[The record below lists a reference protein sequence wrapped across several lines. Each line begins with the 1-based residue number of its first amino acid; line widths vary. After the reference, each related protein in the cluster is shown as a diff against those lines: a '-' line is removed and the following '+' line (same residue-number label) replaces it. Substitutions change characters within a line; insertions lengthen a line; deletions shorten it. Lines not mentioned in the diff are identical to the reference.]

1 MKLKGRAIMSRKMS
15 GKEIK
20 DFIEQGTWG
29 TLIAVEGD
37 KPYAV
42 ENTYASDGKYIYCG
56 SMPGG
61 RMARCI
67 RKSPKVAY
75 KICATD
81 KKTRK
86 WKAVIIEGKA
96 ERLTRKEDILI
107 PIRLIAKKAGF
118 REKQLDPIAEKMA
131 AHSDKSN
138 FIRIPL
144 KVIGGRCST

>member
-1 MKLKGRAIMSRKMS
+1 MSRKMS
-15 GKEIK
+15 EKETR

-42 ENTYASDGKYIYCG
+42 ENTYASDAKYIYCG
-56 SMPGG
+56 SKPGG

-67 RKSPKVAY
+67 RKNPNVAY

-81 KKTRK
+81 KRTRK

-96 ERLTRKEDILI
+96 ERLTRKEDILT
-107 PIRLIAKKAGF
+107 PLRLVAKKAGF
-118 REKQLDPIAEKMA
+118 REKQFDPIAERMA
-131 AHSDKSN
+131 KNPEKAN